1 MSTITS
7 LYSAELE
14 GLESK
19 IIKVEVNIKK
29 GIPRFTIVG
38 LAAINVKESSERV
51 RIAMENSGFYFPM
64 KSILVNLS
72 PAGLICQ

>member
-1 MSTITS
+1 MSSITS

-38 LAAINVKESSERV
+38 LAAMNVK
-51 RIAMENSGFYFPM
+51 
-64 KSILVNLS
+64 
-72 PAGLICQ
+72 